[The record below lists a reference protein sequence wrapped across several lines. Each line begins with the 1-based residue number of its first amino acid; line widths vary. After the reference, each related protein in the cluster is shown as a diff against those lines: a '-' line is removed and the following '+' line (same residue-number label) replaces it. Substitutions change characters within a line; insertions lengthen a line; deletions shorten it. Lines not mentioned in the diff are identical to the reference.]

1 MAEKIDKNEYVDN
14 SKVFFDF
21 LLHTHQWSNITPV
34 EYAKWLSNFNDIPDG
49 QYIACRL
56 LNRFLYY
63 SDKDIKKLLV
73 DAINDVYSQQVVLEG
88 GRGTGKSTVFLCNC
102 WRNQLAAAEND
113 PAKTIDSFLNK
124 KSVGL
129 YYKVDGAFLSAMD
142 TNSRALQESTGIF
155 NTYLSVELCKELFS
169 YFAAISTRKN
179 IIGDVEYQKIQK
191 AYNRSVR
198 TTPANNLLCFEDLID
213 DCDNILNAI
222 EDCIN
227 YGEQIT
233 DSLIFRITSAGS
245 IFKSVVEEIL
255 KLAHFSDVTFRVFID
270 EFESLCEWQQKQVN
284 TLIKQ
289 SNSYLIY
296 NICMKIN
303 GFKTYETNSVNE
315 IIQPTHDYKYF
326 KFENL
331 LETAEYKNT
340 LKSICEKRFTMFFD
354 QLEQRP
360 ECSTDIE
367 FYLGNYSI
375 DCELARFEN
384 RTLKFKESLER
395 IIWTLISIKICF
407 CNLLCFGFVSG
418 K

>member
-34 EYAKWLSNFNDIPDG
+34 EYAKWLSN
-49 QYIACRL
+49 
-56 LNRFLYY
+56 
-63 SDKDIKKLLV
+63 
-73 DAINDVYSQQVVLEG
+73 
-88 GRGTGKSTVFLCNC
+88 
-102 WRNQLAAAEND
+102 
-113 PAKTIDSFLNK
+113 
-124 KSVGL
+124 
-129 YYKVDGAFLSAMD
+129 
-142 TNSRALQESTGIF
+142 F

-227 YGEQIT
+227 YGEQIA

-270 EFESLCEWQQKQVN
+270 EFESLCEWQQHLCVMMVDLLLTVKKRQN
-284 TLIKQ
+284 RRMI
-289 SNSYLIY
+289 SSYQIPL
-296 NICMKIN
+296 
-303 GFKTYETNSVNE
+303 
-315 IIQPTHDYKYF
+315 
-326 KFENL
+326 
-331 LETAEYKNT
+331 
-340 LKSICEKRFTMFFD
+340 
-354 QLEQRP
+354 
-360 ECSTDIE
+360 
-367 FYLGNYSI
+367 
-375 DCELARFEN
+375 LARSQKRRKNIGKQGMFLPQAN
-384 RTLKFKESLER
+384 DMKQNCYGR
-395 IIWTLISIKICF
+395 I
-407 CNLLCFGFVSG
+407 
-418 K
+418 